1 MEIPER
7 AARRG
12 AVDVALVL
20 VLRDCGLR
28 SANPAA
34 RWLE

>member
-20 VLRDCGLR
+20 RDCGLR
-28 SANPAA
+28 RSEAAA